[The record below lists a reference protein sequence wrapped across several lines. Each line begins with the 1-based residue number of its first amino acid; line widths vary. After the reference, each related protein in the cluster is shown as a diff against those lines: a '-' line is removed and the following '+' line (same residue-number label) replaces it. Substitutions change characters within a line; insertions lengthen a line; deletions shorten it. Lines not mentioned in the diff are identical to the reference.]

1 MLCLQA
7 GSEVEPLADVV
18 LALSQMGWDDPHVQV
33 GSSKGRCG
41 VCGTG
46 LGWCLG

>member
-1 MLCLQA
+1 VLCLQA

-18 LALSQMGWDDPHVQV
+18 LALSQMGWDDPQVQV
-33 GSSKGRCG
+33 SSQGRCF

-46 LGWCLG
+46 LGWCLA